1 MQVNAL
7 YVKRNNRVYVIFA
20 STFKGNFFNIAAC
33 AANKIDGVPTEGQT
47 HCALLPECDGIE
59 CCFDNAFYL
68 GNRSVYFKIRMGC
81 TDLEFHIESK
91 KIVKSLASLS
101 DGMSIRILQV
111 CFLIWNFD
119 MYRYETKVVLLI
131 FLIKSIVLFHKCHE
145 CRT

>member
-1 MQVNAL
+1 ML
-7 YVKRNNRVYVIFA
+7 FA

-33 AANKIDGVPTEGQT
+33 AANKVDGVPTEGQT

>member
-1 MQVNAL
+1 MQVNAF
-7 YVKRNNRVYVIFA
+7 YVKRNNRVFVIFA
-20 STFKGNFFNIAAC
+20 STFKGHIFNIAVC
-33 AANKIDGVPTEGQT
+33 AANKVDGVTTEGQA

-111 CFLIWNFD
+111 CFLLWNLEI
-119 MYRYETKVVLLI
+119 YRYETHVVLLI